1 MFKFGLFEEV
11 VMAVEA
17 EGFGG
22 FGEEF
27 GVVGGVR
34 SVTFGAAF
42 GNGCMHDFKVGHRII
57 MALEAEILPGFGQ
70 HFGQRTAV
78 GFMTGGAFAVI
89 GGLVFD
95 LGGGEKILVASEADL
110 LLRPL
115 HVDRKL

>member
-1 MFKFGLFEEV
+1 MFNFGLFEEV

-17 EGFGG
+17 ERFGG

-42 GNGCMHDFKVGHRII
+42 RNGCVNDFKVGDRII
-57 MALEAEILPGFGQ
+57 MALEAKSLTGFGQ

-78 GFMTGGAFAVI
+78 RFMTGGALAVI

-95 LGGGEKILVASEADL
+95 FGGGEKILVAGKADL
-110 LLRPL
+110 LLRSL